1 MYGWNLMG
9 DARTGIGSSGAA
21 VLLLG
26 IAGTAC
32 SVVLWIAK
40 IQPHSTLL
48 DPLNLP
54 ADVASGWS
62 GLAVIATVCGGLAL
76 VFGLIRGA
84 ISGRGATGLTILFA
98 VLALSYPIAII
109 VGASTPKTPGPL

>member
-1 MYGWNLMG
+1 MA
-9 DARTGIGSSGAA
+9 DARTGIGSSGAV

-26 IAGTAC
+26 IAGTVC
-32 SVVLWIAK
+32 SAVLWIAR
-40 IQPHSTLL
+40 INPDSTLL

-54 ADVASGWS
+54 HNIANGWS
-62 GLAVIATVCGGLAL
+62 GLAIVATVCGGLAL

-98 VLALSYPIAII
+98 VLALSYPISII
-109 VGASTPKTPGPL
+109 VGANVPKTPGPL

>member
-1 MYGWNLMG
+1 MA
-9 DARTGIGSSGAA
+9 DARTGIGSSGAV

-32 SVVLWIAK
+32 SAVLWIAK
-40 IQPHSTLL
+40 LNPHSTLL

-54 ADVASGWS
+54 ADVATGWS
-62 GLAVIATVCGGLAL
+62 GLAVIAAVCGGLAL

-98 VLALSYPIAII
+98 ILALSYPAAIL
-109 VGASTPKTPGPL
+109 VGAAAPKTPGPL

>member
-1 MYGWNLMG
+1 MA
-9 DARTGIGSSGAA
+9 DARTGIGTSGAA

-26 IAGTAC
+26 IAGTVC
-32 SVVLWIAK
+32 SAILWIAK
-40 IQPHSTLL
+40 IEPDSALL

-54 ADVASGWS
+54 HNVAVGWS

-76 VFGLIRGA
+76 LFGLIRGA

-98 VLALSYPIAII
+98 VLALSYPIAIV
-109 VGASTPKTPGPL
+109 VGAAAPSKPGPF